1 MKEITS
7 SDASLTDYKIV
18 GLGGLVVIVL
28 ATGPKV
34 QGFKPVEDDGFLRPH
49 MVGFNGMLKCP
60 AEYERDT
67 STTKFTAISRQVSPS
82 FATRCLCCFMSEKSG
97 VCVVNDYSSD
107 EECIIFQ

>member
-1 MKEITS
+1 MKEMTS
-7 SDASLTDYKIV
+7 SDASLADYKIV

-34 QGFKPVEDDGFLRPH
+34 QGFKPAEDDRFLRPH
-49 MVGFNGMLKCP
+49 IVEFNGMLKCP

-82 FATRCLCCFMSEKSG
+82 FDTKCLCWFMAKNSG

-107 EECIIFQ
+107 EERIIFQ